1 MGVMIALGID
11 HQANLAIMQS
21 WLETWWRTRLML
33 AEYSENPPHDL
44 QTDLYIVDYL
54 GIQKFSRKLITKR
67 REAEPLFL
75 PILYLGKLQELRA
88 MPPEIAE
95 IVDDFIAMPVQ
106 GEELTRRI
114 RTLLRTRQLSIE
126 NSQNLQISKE
136 LRTAMDSTSDAIFM
150 VDSENKVRYSN
161 EVSKQMLDAQPLQIQ
176 RNPFDAIFRD
186 IDIQHLVQ
194 NAREGTP
201 YRGEVTLK
209 IQPNHKMTALLRV
222 EGLYR
227 DEDSYGAVIVI
238 TDITEQKRIQEEER
252 KQREFAQVLRDIAL
266 TMVSTLDLQE
276 VFDRL
281 FSNLARV
288 VDYDYANLI
297 LVHGR
302 QISIERRVGYTIKEL
317 VSPPLKS
324 KVPLDDV
331 DLLKKMRQTKKP
343 VVVDTMIEETD
354 LKHLFNSEMAIRSHV
369 GVPILLRR
377 KVIGFLNIY
386 SKQQRH
392 YSDEDTDRMVALAD
406 LTAIAIENARLYE
419 KVQEVANQEAR
430 HHLAR
435 DLHDSVTQAL
445 FSATVMA
452 EAIPRLWRTN
462 PDSAEKF
469 LAELHQLTRGALAET
484 RTLLLELR
492 PEAISQYSISEL
504 LHQLAQS
511 VLGRKQ
517 INIETNIQ
525 PVETLTKAQ
534 QRNLYYIA
542 HEAVSNAIKHS
553 KADTVNISLTSQK
566 GIVTLSV
573 CDNGIGFNVSD
584 CLNRGMGL
592 NNMHERAKE
601 ANIKL
606 TIRSEPG
613 AGSEVQLEV
622 NTRGNE
628 R

>member
-194 NAREGTP
+194 NAREGIP

-386 SKQQRH
+386 SKQQRY